1 MTQPATANLKKNQE
15 RRLVG
20 VTFHQNMTVFG
31 KNTSQLGAT
40 MVDISIRWDET
51 NKRVVVTS
59 ALGEG
64 DKGEEWIHEAAIAK
78 TVWR

>member
-1 MTQPATANLKKNQE
+1 MSQPTTTSLKRTDRK
-15 RRLVG
+15 LVG